1 VSSAILY
8 LAIVAIWAV
17 VLVPRWLR
25 GPHAADHVG
34 RAPDAGEAPDGDRA
48 AGGEA
53 PAGFAPAADG
63 STGYAGP
70 GEAPPASQPGPAPAP
85 AHQDEGEPAPPP
97 GGERIA
103 PHPEHAA
110 SRARIL
116 QARRRTLFTLMALTA
131 GAIGMA
137 LIHVAAWWV
146 AIPPCVMLA
155 GFIALLRA
163 AAEIDSERARDHAR
177 ARRDAR
183 RRTGTA
189 AAPPVPAPA
198 VPDAAAGGAD
208 EGPGYA
214 PAAGAPGPEPAE
226 VAATGTD
233 GGPLDRFAWE
243 EPEPGAEVIDISG
256 RVGDQFY
263 DQYSDAAA
271 RAIGD

>member
-1 VSSAILY
+1 MSSAILY
-8 LAIVAIWAV
+8 LAIVTIWAV

-25 GPHAADHVG
+25 GTHAADHAS
-34 RAPDAGEAPDGDRA
+34 RAPDAGEAPAGDRA
-48 AGGEA
+48 AGWEA
-53 PAGFAPAADG
+53 PGGSVPVADG
-63 STGYAGP
+63 STGTAGA
-70 GEAPPASQPGPAPAP
+70 GEAPLAHQPAPAHLQDEDELAPAP
-85 AHQDEGEPAPPP
+85 A
-97 GGERIA
+97 GERIA
-103 PHPEHAA
+103 PHPERAA

-116 QARRRTLFTLMALTA
+116 QARRRTLFTLVALTA
-131 GAIGMA
+131 GAIGIA
-137 LIHVAAWWV
+137 LINVAAWWV

-177 ARRDAR
+177 ARHAAQ

-189 AAPPVPAPA
+189 GTPSVPAPA
-198 VPDAAAGGAD
+198 VPDAAAAGGPA
-208 EGPGYA
+208 EGTGYGA
-214 PAAGAPGPEPAE
+214 AAGAPGPLPDE
-226 VAATGTD
+226 VAAATGTD
-233 GGPLDRFAWE
+233 GGPPDRYAWE

>member
-1 VSSAILY
+1 MSSAILY

-25 GPHAADHVG
+25 GPQAADHASRVPN
-34 RAPDAGEAPDGDRA
+34 ADEAPAGDRA
-48 AGGEA
+48 AGGEV
-53 PAGFAPAADG
+53 PGGFVPAADG
-63 STGYAGP
+63 STGNAGP
-70 GEAPPASQPGPAPAP
+70 GDAPLAGRPGPAPVHVQDEDELAP
-85 AHQDEGEPAPPP
+85 APA
-97 GGERIA
+97 GERVTTQ
-103 PHPEHAA
+103 PERAA

-131 GAIGMA
+131 GAIGIA
-137 LIHVAAWWV
+137 LINVAAWWV

-177 ARRDAR
+177 ARRAAQH
-183 RRTGTA
+183 RTGTA
-189 AAPPVPAPA
+189 GTPPAPA
-198 VPDAAAGGAD
+198 VPDAAAAGGPA
-208 EGPGYA
+208 EGNEYA
-214 PAAGAPGPEPAE
+214 PAAGAPGPLPAE
-226 VAATGTD
+226 VAAATGTD
-233 GGPLDRFAWE
+233 GRPPDRYAWE

>member
-1 VSSAILY
+1 MSSAILY

-25 GPHAADHVG
+25 GPHAADLG
-34 RAPDAGEAPDGDRA
+34 SRAPDAGETPAGDRA

-53 PAGFAPAADG
+53 PGGIAAAADV
-63 STGYAGP
+63 STGNAGS
-70 GEAPPASQPGPAPAP
+70 GEAPLAGRPGPAPAQF
-85 AHQDEGEPAPPP
+85 QDEGELAPAPV
-97 GGERIA
+97 GGVA
-103 PHPEHAA
+103 PHRERAA

-131 GAIGMA
+131 GAIGIA

-146 AIPPCVMLA
+146 AIPPCAMLA

-177 ARRDAR
+177 ARHAPQ
-183 RRTGTA
+183 RRTATA
-189 AAPPVPAPA
+189 GAPPMPAPA
-198 VPDAAAGGAD
+198 VPDAAAAGGPA
-208 EGPGYA
+208 EGTEYGA
-214 PAAGAPGPEPAE
+214 AAGAPGPLPAE
-226 VAATGTD
+226 VAAATGTD
-233 GGPLDRFAWE
+233 GGPPDRYAWE